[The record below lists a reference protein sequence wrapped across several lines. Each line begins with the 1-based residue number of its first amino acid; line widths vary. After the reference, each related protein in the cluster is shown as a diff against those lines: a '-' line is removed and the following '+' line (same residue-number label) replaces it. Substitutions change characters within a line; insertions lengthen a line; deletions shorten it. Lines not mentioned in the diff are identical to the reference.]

1 MTALKLLPM
10 LVCSLITTA
19 CQTPSIGPGLRASS
33 EIVDRIC
40 SDAWQGVT
48 YDSVR
53 DTPETIASAR
63 ANNRARTAFCTGNP
77 PNG

>member
-1 MTALKLLPM
+1 MIKSRLLPM
-10 LVCSLITTA
+10 LALGLMTTA
-19 CQTPSIGPGLRASS
+19 CQTPSTGPGLRASS

>member
-1 MTALKLLPM
+1 MIALKLLPM
-10 LVCSLITTA
+10 LALSLMTTA
-19 CQTPSIGPGLRASS
+19 CQTPSIGPGLRAS

-48 YDSVR
+48 YDSTR

-63 ANNRARTAFCTGNP
+63 ANNRARKAFCTTEGR
-77 PNG
+77 